1 MELDTKKPKGL
12 LMNPHAPHSISPIGL
27 IRSIKTNRS
36 LILSLIKR
44 DVMSRYRG
52 SIMGLLWSFLNPV
65 FMLVVYTFVFS
76 VVFKARWIGGSD
88 SKVEFAIV
96 LFIGLL
102 VFNLFSEVVSRAPS
116 LILSNANYVKKVI
129 FPLEILPFVALGSA
143 LFHMIVSL
151 SVWLIFYLIFFGL
164 PGLYAL
170 QLPFILIPLIL
181 NIIGLT
187 WILSSL
193 SVYLRDLGQIVSV
206 LITVLMF
213 ASPIFYP
220 VAVLPLEFQNYMLLN
235 PLTFIVEETR
245 NVMIWGKY
253 LDWSSWI
260 IQLLISFVLAWVGY
274 AWFQK
279 IRKGFADVI

>member
-1 MELDTKKPKGL
+1 
-12 LMNPHAPHSISPIGL
+12 
-27 IRSIKTNRS
+27 
-36 LILSLIKR
+36 
-44 DVMSRYRG
+44 
-52 SIMGLLWSFLNPV
+52 
-65 FMLVVYTFVFS
+65 MLVVYTFVFS
-76 VVFKARWIGGSD
+76 VVFKARWMGGSD

-96 LFIGLL
+96 LFTGLL
-102 VFNLFSEVVSRAPS
+102 VFNLFSDVINRAPS

-143 LFHMIVSL
+143 IFHMIVSL
-151 SVWLIFYLIFFGL
+151 FVWLIFYLIFFGL
-164 PGLYAL
+164 PELYAL
-170 QLPFILIPLIL
+170 QLPFILIPLVL

-206 LITVLMF
+206 FITILMF

-220 VAVLPLEFQNYMLLN
+220 VAALPLEFQSFMLLN

-253 LDWSSWI
+253 LDWSKWF
-260 IQLLISFVLAWVGY
+260 IQILISLTSAWVGF

-279 IRKGFADVI
+279 TRKGFADVI